1 MFAFFIYEI
10 LVNIIKILKEGVLFL
25 NKIKIINILN
35 GQTSSTNSYFK
46 KKLKRNVRYLLIL

>member
-10 LVNIIKILKEGVLFL
+10 LVNIIKNLKEGVLFL

-35 GQTSSTNSYFK
+35 GQTSLTNTYFK
-46 KKLKRNVRYLLIL
+46 KKIKRNVRYLLIM